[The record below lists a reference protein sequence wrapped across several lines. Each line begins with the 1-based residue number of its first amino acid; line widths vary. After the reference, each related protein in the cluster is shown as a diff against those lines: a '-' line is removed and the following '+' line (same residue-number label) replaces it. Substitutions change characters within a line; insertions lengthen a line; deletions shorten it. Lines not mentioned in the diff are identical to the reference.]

1 MLIGSV
7 GFISHYFAITRCSSA
22 PRFSLWV
29 HRLAAVSE
37 PIHDVLIIALALV
50 TSTVGSLGGLGG
62 AILLVPLLTFGDM
75 TISQAAPLG
84 LVSVIA
90 GSVAAGRMQSQDG
103 AVNHR
108 FGVVTELGAT
118 SGAIIGVFLSGAVSE
133 RVLTWFLACL
143 AVLAAAGGAIRKG
156 VRWKP
161 DASLGAD
168 SVGEHH
174 GSLSGVYRLNG
185 QQVPYA
191 PSRMTLG
198 VCLMAVAGVVTGLA
212 GVGGGFLKT
221 PLSSELMRLPAK
233 VAAATSTFTIGLT
246 ASTALLLMAL
256 DGRVV
261 ASDAALVVL
270 GSLLGGTMGSQM
282 QRHLSPPVVRRT
294 TSVVLVVIAVVMV
307 VRA

>member
-1 MLIGSV
+1 
-7 GFISHYFAITRCSSA
+7 
-22 PRFSLWV
+22 
-29 HRLAAVSE
+29 VSGAL
-37 PIHDVLIIALALV
+37 HDGIIVALALV
-50 TSTVGSLGGLGG
+50 TSSLGSLGGLGG

-75 TISQAAPLG
+75 TITQAAPLG

-90 GSVAAGRMQSQDG
+90 GSVAAGRTQSQDG

-108 FGVVTELGAT
+108 FAVVTELGAT
-118 SGAIIGVFLSGAVSE
+118 SGAVIGVVLSSAVSE
-133 RVLTWFLACL
+133 ELLTWFLAGL
-143 AVLAAAGGAIRKG
+143 AILAALGGAIRKG

-174 GSLSGVYRLNG
+174 GSLSGVYRLHD
-185 QQVPYA
+185 QHVPYT
-191 PSRMTLG
+191 PSRMPLG
-198 VCLMAVAGVVTGLA
+198 VGLMTIAGLVTGLA

-221 PLSSELMRLPAK
+221 PLSSEVMKLPAK

-246 ASTALLLMAL
+246 ASIALLLMAI

-261 ASDAALVVL
+261 VSDAALVVL
-270 GSLLGGTMGSQM
+270 GSLVGGTIGSLL
-282 QRHLSPPVVRRT
+282 QRRLSPPVVRRT

-307 VRA
+307 LRV